1 MRTILIEHSQR
12 YPYWAINDL
21 YKLIHHSTMG
31 SEHALG
37 DEERLRD
44 WLRTEL
50 NSLVPGP
57 DEPLLDPISPD
68 GKIVRIHLR
77 PFSELNLDEE
87 KLLQAFIHTAQ
98 IITPSTNQLF
108 EYADLAKRLA
118 EDGYLSF
125 DADEIYG
132 YFQELHRSGFPAV
145 HHSHIFKDNYLPAYR
160 VVARDLL
167 PKEIL
172 SSA

>member
-1 MRTILIEHSQR
+1 MRTILIEHGQR
-12 YPYWAINDL
+12 YPYWAIDDL
-21 YKLIHHSTMG
+21 YKLIHQSTMG
-31 SEHALG
+31 SEHALSNE
-37 DEERLRD
+37 DRVRD
-44 WLRTEL
+44 WLKTEL

-57 DEPLLDPISPD
+57 DEPLVDPISPD

-77 PFSELNLDEE
+77 PFSKLNLDEE
-87 KLLQAFIHTAQ
+87 KLLNAFIHTAQ
-98 IITPSTNQLF
+98 IVTPSTDHLF

-118 EDGYLSF
+118 EDGFLSF

-132 YFQELHRSGFPAV
+132 YIQGLHKSGFPAV
-145 HHSHIFKDNYLPAYR
+145 HHSQIFKDSYLPAYR

-172 SSA
+172 TSA